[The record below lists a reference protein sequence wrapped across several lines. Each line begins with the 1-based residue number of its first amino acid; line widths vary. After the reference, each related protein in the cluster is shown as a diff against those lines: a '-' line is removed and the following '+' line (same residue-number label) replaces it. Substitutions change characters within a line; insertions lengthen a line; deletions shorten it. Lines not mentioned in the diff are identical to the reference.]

1 MKIKTDKHGRVT
13 GFCTLGDMDGA
24 VEYTGVVPDGF
35 ANHSQDYRMIDGALT
50 EDADLRTA
58 RETAAAEQVEM
69 AELLDWFDWYDN
81 QCMQYQRAAR
91 LSEEFD
97 QDMSALDAEAR
108 QKQLRLRTLRGQET
122 LS

>member
-35 ANHSQDYRMIDGALT
+35 ANHSQDYRLVDGVLT
-50 EDADLRTA
+50 EDAALRTA
-58 RETAAAEQVEM
+58 RETALAAQAEM
-69 AELLDWFDWYDN
+69 ADLLEWFDWYDN
-81 QCMQYQRAAR
+81 QCMQYQRAVR

-108 QKQLRLRTLRGQET
+108 QKQLRLLTLRGQET

>member
-1 MKIKTDKHGRVT
+1 MKIKTDEQGRVT

-35 ANHSQDYRMIDGALT
+35 ADHSQDYRLVDGVLT

-58 RETAAAEQVEM
+58 REAAVAAQAEM
-69 AELLDWFDWYDN
+69 AELLEWFDWYDN

-91 LSEEFD
+91 LGEDFD
-97 QDMSALDAEAR
+97 QDMTALDAEAR
-108 QKQLRLRTLRGQET
+108 QKQLRLRTLRGQEE
-122 LS
+122 